1 MNGTTGEPGC
11 PGPDRMMG
19 ELAER
24 LSDYVLGLFGE
35 EDAVLTELRQE
46 ITRQGLPEI
55 HISQQLGR
63 LLEVLL
69 AAAGARRVLEI
80 GTLGGYS
87 ALWMARAL
95 PADGRLVTL
104 EIDPSRAAF
113 ARRFIEKAGQGGVI
127 EVRVGDARETLAAL
141 AEEAMEPFDAAFID
155 ADKESYVEYLDRS
168 LQLVRPGGLIMADN
182 AFRDGRVL
190 APAPDRATRGILA
203 YNERVAGDERL
214 ASTVIPIRDGLAV
227 SVVLG
232 QQGVG

>member
-1 MNGTTGEPGC
+1 
-11 PGPDRMMG
+11 MMS
-19 ELAER
+19 ELAAR
-24 LSDYVLGLFGE
+24 LSDYVLELFGE
-35 EDAVLTELRQE
+35 VDPVLTELRRE
-46 ITRQGLPEI
+46 IARQGLPEI
-55 HISQQLGR
+55 HISPQLGR

-69 AAAGARRVLEI
+69 ATAGARRVLEI

-113 ARRFIEKAGQGGVI
+113 ARRFIEKAGRSGVI
-127 EVRVGDARETLAAL
+127 EIRVGDARETLAAMVK
-141 AEEAMEPFDAAFID
+141 EAIQPFDAAFID

-168 LQLVRPGGLIMADN
+168 LELVRPGGLILADN

-190 APAPDRATRGILA
+190 DPDPDPATRGILA
-203 YNERVAGDERL
+203 YNERVATDDRL

-227 SVVLG
+227 SVIRS
-232 QQGVG
+232 